1 MPPTRSSQR
10 GAIRANIPGYLTAEW
25 SSQLRL
31 LAQTRRHPYAK
42 LVFGL
47 ELVAVGGLDLD
58 AGEDGCGLGEGVS
71 RMANALISVL
81 EKACV

>member
-1 MPPTRSSQR
+1 MSHNGEARLHEAGSVRQ
-10 GAIRANIPGYLTAEW
+10 ARA

-47 ELVAVGGLDLD
+47 ELIAVGGLDLD
-58 AGEDGCGLGEGVS
+58 AGEDGRGLGEGVG